1 MVMGWRTAPAE
12 TPAVVLTDAVAVKVR
27 LYKHCQVFHLS
38 FFLKV
43 PVTSDD
49 FSFPNDYEQHEA
61 SPPS

>member
-1 MVMGWRTAPAE
+1 MGWRTAPAE

-27 LYKHCQVFHLS
+27 LYKHCQFFFHPEKLS

-49 FSFPNDYEQHEA
+49 F
-61 SPPS
+61 